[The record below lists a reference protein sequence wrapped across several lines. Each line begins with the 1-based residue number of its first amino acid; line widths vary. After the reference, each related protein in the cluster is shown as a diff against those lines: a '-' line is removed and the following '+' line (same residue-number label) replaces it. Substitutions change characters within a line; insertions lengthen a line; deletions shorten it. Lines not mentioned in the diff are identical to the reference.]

1 MFSDAHLPEPEFIVD
16 VENPV
21 QLIEI
26 NDGDGIYFSEQF
38 TKDKRI
44 RKYVYQMLLN
54 AKTFL
59 PKGYCFKVYE
69 AYRPLQDQIKLWND
83 VVEQQKKEHPNLDP
97 QSEEFI
103 ALCDVFCANPYRQG
117 SGHQSGAAIDVTLC
131 DDGQKDFDMGGV
143 VRGFS
148 ETADFDALVSA
159 EARKNRLI
167 LKTALEKAGFVNY
180 PAEWWHY
187 SFGDRLWA
195 RLTGSKIAIFG
206 RLDV

>member
-1 MFSDAHLPEPEFIVD
+1 MFSDAHLPEPEFIID
-16 VENPV
+16 IENPI
-21 QLIEI
+21 QLVEI
-26 NDGDGIYFSEQF
+26 NDSDEIYFSDQF
-38 TKDKRI
+38 TRDKRI
-44 RKYVYQMLLN
+44 RKYIYQMLLN
-54 AKTFL
+54 AKAFL
-59 PKGYCFKVYE
+59 PDGYYFKVYE
-69 AYRPLQDQIKLWND
+69 AYRPLQDQIELWNE
-83 VVEQQKKEHPNLDP
+83 VVEQQKKEHPFLDVK
-97 QSEEFI
+97 SEEFI
-103 ALCDVFCANPYRQG
+103 ALCEVFCANPYRQG
-117 SGHQSGAAIDVTLC
+117 SGHQSGAAIDVALC
-131 DDGQKDFDMGGV
+131 DKMQHDFDMGGL

-195 RLTGSKIAIFG
+195 KLTGGKIAIFG